1 MDHPP
6 RKLGLLGGM
15 TWESSLV
22 YERLLN
28 EGTQERLGGSRSA
41 DLLVRSYDFQA
52 IADAMTAGD
61 WEGLGD
67 RFAADAV
74 LLEAAGAEA
83 ILLCA
88 NTMHKVASRVAEAVS
103 VPFLHIIEVT
113 ADAILASGL
122 TTVALL
128 GTSYTMRDAFYRD
141 HMTTR
146 GVTALVPEEPDI
158 ATINEVI
165 FGELAKGVFLDESRD
180 AFRRIVDELEAKG
193 AEGVIAGCTEI
204 PLLLHAEDVD
214 VPYFDSLS
222 LHVEAALDFSLD
234 PGTR

>member
-1 MDHPP
+1 MDNPP

-28 EGTQERLGGSRSA
+28 EGTRERLGGSHSA
-41 DLLVRSYDFQA
+41 DLIVRSYDFQTL
-52 IADAMTAGD
+52 ADAMTAGD
-61 WEGLGD
+61 WAGLGD
-67 RFAADAV
+67 RFTADAV
-74 LLEAAGAEA
+74 LLETAGAEA

-88 NTMHKVASRVAEAVS
+88 NTMHKVADRVAEAVS
-103 VPFLHIIEVT
+103 VPFLHIIDAT

-128 GTSYTMRDAFYRD
+128 GTGYTMRDAFYRD

-146 GVTALVPEEPDI
+146 GITALVPDEPDI
-158 ATINEVI
+158 VKISEVI

-180 AFRRIVDELEAKG
+180 AFRRIVNDLKAKG

-204 PLLLHAEDVD
+204 PLLLRAEDVD
-214 VPYFDSLS
+214 MPYFDSLD
-222 LHVEAALDFSLD
+222 LHVKAALDFSLD